1 VGDDA
6 AGLGAYVFQPRIE
19 RTREGDLRVRLSQ
32 AERDLLRDLPAELR
46 RLLEVNPEDPSA
58 RRLFPPAYEGD
69 QGAEQEYRRLMRD
82 ELLAG
87 RREALRVL
95 EETADRERLTREELD
110 AWLGA
115 LNDLRL
121 VLGTR
126 LGVTEELY
134 EEALDPEDPQARET
148 ALYVYL
154 TWLQE
159 QLVEAAAAGLE
170 AN

>member
-1 VGDDA
+1 M
-6 AGLGAYVFQPRIE
+6 FQPRIE

-46 RLLEVNPEDPSA
+46 RLLELNPEDPSA

-69 QGAEQEYRRLMRD
+69 QDAEQEYRRLMRD

>member
-1 VGDDA
+1 
-6 AGLGAYVFQPRIE
+6 VFQPRIE
-19 RTREGDLRVRLSQ
+19 RTPEGDLRIRLSQ
-32 AERDLLRDLPAELR
+32 AERELLRGLPAELR
-46 RLLEVNPEDPSA
+46 SLLEVNPEDPAA
-58 RRLFPPAYEGD
+58 RRLFPPAYEAD
-69 QGAEQEYRRLMRD
+69 QDAESEYRRLMRD

-95 EETADRERLTREELD
+95 EETADRERLTEDELD

-126 LGVTEELY
+126 LGVIEELY
-134 EEALDPEDPQARET
+134 EEALDPGAPQARET
-148 ALYVYL
+148 ALYLYL

-159 QLVEAAAAGLE
+159 QLVEAAAADLE
-170 AN
+170 RN

>member
-1 VGDDA
+1 M
-6 AGLGAYVFQPRIE
+6 FQPRIE

-69 QGAEQEYRRLMRD
+69 QDAEQEYRRLMRD

>member
-1 VGDDA
+1 
-6 AGLGAYVFQPRIE
+6 VFQPRIE

-46 RLLEVNPEDPSA
+46 RLLELNPEDPSA

-69 QGAEQEYRRLMRD
+69 QDAEQEYRRLMRD

>member
-1 VGDDA
+1 M
-6 AGLGAYVFQPRIE
+6 FQPRIE
-19 RTREGDLRVRLSQ
+19 RTRTGEVRVRLSPE
-32 AERDLLRDLPAELR
+32 ERELLRGLPAELR
-46 RLLEVNPEDPSA
+46 RLLDEDPEDPAA

-69 QGAEQEYRRLMRD
+69 ADAENEYRLLMRD

-87 RREALRVL
+87 RRDALRVL
-95 EETADRERLTREELD
+95 EETADRERLTEDELN

-134 EEALDPEDPQARET
+134 EQELDPEDPRARET
-148 ALYVYL
+148 ALYLYL
-154 TWLQE
+154 TWVQE
-159 QLVEAAAAGLE
+159 QLVAAAADDLGQG
-170 AN
+170 

>member
-1 VGDDA
+1 
-6 AGLGAYVFQPRIE
+6 VFQPRIE

-58 RRLFPPAYEGD
+58 RRLFPPAYEVD
-69 QGAEQEYRRLMRD
+69 QDAEQEYRRLMRD

>member
-1 VGDDA
+1 M
-6 AGLGAYVFQPRIE
+6 FQPRIE
-19 RTREGDLRVRLSQ
+19 WTREGDLRVRLSQ

-58 RRLFPPAYEGD
+58 RRLFPPAFEGD
-69 QGAEQEYRRLMRD
+69 QDAEQEYRRLMRD